1 MLATVISPPLI
12 IDQQKWIDM
21 MDLREFLL
29 SAKGADLETRLPDDI
44 TGPVSSPLYRYESRR
59 IGAYEKASTK
69 TRPAEATGFYT

>member
-1 MLATVISPPLI
+1 MLVTVISSPLI

-59 IGAYEKASTK
+59 TGAYEKASTK
-69 TRPAEATGFYT
+69 TRPAEATGIYA